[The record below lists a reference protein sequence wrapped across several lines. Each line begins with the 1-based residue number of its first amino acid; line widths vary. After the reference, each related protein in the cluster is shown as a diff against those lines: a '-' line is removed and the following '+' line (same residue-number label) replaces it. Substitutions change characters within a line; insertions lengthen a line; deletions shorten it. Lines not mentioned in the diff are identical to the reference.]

1 MGIHR
6 SSSNTWV
13 LKPLVI
19 KQKCFQHSLLRQQH
33 RRTPGAPQEVCRRET
48 QALLA
53 PIAQKGTEAPEPGEA
68 RGPELQRAPPRLLE
82 KPSARAAHDCK
93 LQVMMDQPA
102 SCFLQYFSI
111 PLGDHVSPRSRSKVR
126 KKKAQYEK
134 FKQTKRPQSESTK
147 LQKGDGFP

>member
-6 SSSNTWV
+6 SSSNNWV

-19 KQKCFQHSLLRQQH
+19 EQKYLSALTPPQQH
-33 RRTPGAPQEVCRRET
+33 QRTPGALQEVCRRET

-93 LQVMMDQPA
+93 LQVMMD
-102 SCFLQYFSI
+102 
-111 PLGDHVSPRSRSKVR
+111 
-126 KKKAQYEK
+126 
-134 FKQTKRPQSESTK
+134 
-147 LQKGDGFP
+147 